1 MRTRVWILPLLLW
14 SVSGCAIGPKYV
26 RPEVAVPPA
35 WRDAP
40 TDQMTA
46 PTESLERWWTL
57 FRDPVLDQ
65 LVERA
70 VAGNLDLQSAAARV
84 REARAARGIAA
95 AAALP
100 QVDAWADYAR
110 TRRSESVPPF
120 KDSAAGDSPFG
131 ARDQNLFEAG
141 FDASWEIDV
150 FGGVRRDKEAALALV
165 QATEEA
171 RRDVLVTLLAD
182 VARTYVEL
190 RGAERQLTILDET
203 LRSEQDTLGLVRA
216 RANAGLATDLDV
228 ARAAGLVA
236 TTASQRPILIRQA
249 GEAVHRLGV
258 LVGAGP
264 DALADQLA
272 PPAAIPLSPPELPAA
287 LPSELLSRR
296 PDVRQAEREL
306 AAATARIGV
315 ARADLFP
322 RFAILGSFG
331 HLSEEPGDLPSVRS
345 QFWSVIP
352 GVRWPILS
360 GGRIRANI
368 RVQGARQEQARK
380 TYEKSILTALQDVAD
395 ALLARSR
402 ELDRQDSLRTAIV
415 ANRRALEVSLE
426 RYTSGVESFL
436 SVLDAQRA
444 VYAADDALAQSE
456 RTLAVSAIAVYK
468 SLGGGW
474 SPQSGS

>member
-1 MRTRVWILPLLLW
+1 MKTRVWLLPWLLW
-14 SVSGCAIGPKYV
+14 SVSGCAIGPEYV
-26 RPEVAVPPA
+26 RPEVAVA
-35 WRDAP
+35 ATWRDAQA
-40 TDQMTA
+40 DQMTA
-46 PTESLERWWTL
+46 PPQSLDRWWTL

-70 VAGNLDLQSAAARV
+70 VAGNLDLRIAAARI

-100 QVDAWADYAR
+100 QVDAAAGYAR

-120 KDSAAGDSPFG
+120 KDSADGKSPFG

-150 FGGVRRDKEAALALV
+150 FGGVRRDKEAALAQL

-171 RRDVLVTLLAD
+171 RRDVLVTLVAD

-190 RGAERQLTILDET
+190 RGAQRQLTILDET
-203 LRSEQDTLGLVRA
+203 LRTEQDTLGLVTA

-228 ARAAGLVA
+228 AKAEGLVA
-236 TTASQRPILIRQA
+236 TTASQRPVLVRQS

-258 LVGAGP
+258 LLGAGP

-272 PPAAIPLSPPELPAA
+272 PAVAIPLSPPELPAV

-322 RFAILGSFG
+322 RFAIPGSFG
-331 HLSEEPGDLPSVRS
+331 HLSDESGDLPSLRS

-352 GVRWPILS
+352 GLRWPILS

-368 RVQGARQEQARK
+368 RVQGARHEQAQQ
-380 TYEKSILTALQDVAD
+380 TYEKTIVTALQDVAD

-402 ELDRQDSLRTAIV
+402 ELDRQASLRTAIV
-415 ANRRALEVSLE
+415 ANRRALEVSLA

-436 SVLDAQRA
+436 SVLDAQRLL
-444 VYAADDALAQSE
+444 YAADDALAQSE
-456 RTLAVSAIAVYK
+456 RNLAVSAIAVYK